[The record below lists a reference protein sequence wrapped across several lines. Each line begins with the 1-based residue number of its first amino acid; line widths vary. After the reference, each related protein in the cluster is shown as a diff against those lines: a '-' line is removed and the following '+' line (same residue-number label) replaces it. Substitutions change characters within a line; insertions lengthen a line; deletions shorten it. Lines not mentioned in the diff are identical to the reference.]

1 MAKQAFGSFEDLIEL
16 ASKFVEQQ
24 GGKWDHT
31 AWLEFLS
38 NIQRKGFY
46 LSNDMQSYLGS
57 MLESMKKLY
66 SSVSSTAEIQ
76 NIMLGISEN
85 TINFIKKTQGTWD
98 HMGWELFI
106 KDLQKRGLS
115 LTEETTT
122 YLGGVLEAAK
132 ELYTFPVTGA
142 GGRSGTK
149 K

>member
-1 MAKQAFGSFEDLIEL
+1 MMAKHMYGSFEDLIEL

-38 NIQRKGFY
+38 NIQKKGFY

-66 SSVSSTAEIQ
+66 TSVSSTTEIQ

-98 HMGWELFI
+98 HTGWELFI
-106 KDLQKRGLS
+106 KDLQKGGLS

-122 YLGGVLEAAK
+122 YLGGMLEAAR
-132 ELYTFPVTGA
+132 ELYTFPIKVPGK
-142 GGRSGTK
+142 GGK
-149 K
+149 

>member
-1 MAKQAFGSFEDLIEL
+1 MARQVFGSFEDLIEL
-16 ASKFVEQQ
+16 ASKFVDQQ

-38 NIQRKGFY
+38 NIQKKGFY

-66 SSVSSTAEIQ
+66 TTISSTAELQ
-76 NIMLGISEN
+76 STLLGISEN
-85 TINFIKKTQGTWD
+85 TITFIKKTQGTWD
-98 HMGWELFI
+98 HTGWESFI

-115 LTEETTT
+115 LTEEATT

-132 ELYTFPVTGA
+132 ELYTFPIKG
-142 GGRSGTK
+142 SGDGDK
-149 K
+149 